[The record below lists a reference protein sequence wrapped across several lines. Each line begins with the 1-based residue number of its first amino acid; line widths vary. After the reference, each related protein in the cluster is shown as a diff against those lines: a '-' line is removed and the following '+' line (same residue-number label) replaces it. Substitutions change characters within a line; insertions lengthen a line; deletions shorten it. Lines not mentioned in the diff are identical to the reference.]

1 MHPLL
6 TALAMLAYLLTT
18 ALVAVQL
25 RGRMRNGTAIDSRLL
40 LGTWLLALIL
50 HGVALWQAIVTPEG
64 LDLGFFRALSAVG
77 WMAAALLLVSCFGR
91 VSISL
96 GLVLLPFAGI
106 SAVLAGSLPEISFIA
121 GHPNARLDLHIFISL
136 LAYSVLTL
144 ATLQALL
151 LAYQIRHLHNHQPG
165 GLLRVLP
172 PLAEMEHLLFRFIL
186 LGFILLTIA
195 LASGF
200 VYLEDMFA
208 QHVVHKTILSIA
220 AWFIYGVLLFG
231 HWRFGW
237 RGRLAVNWTLGA
249 FVVLMLAY
257 FGSKLVLELILG
269 RGGAA

>member
-1 MHPLL
+1 MNPLL
-6 TALAMLAYLLTT
+6 AFLAMLAYLATT
-18 ALVAVQL
+18 ILVAVRL
-25 RGRMRNGTAIDSRLL
+25 RGRMQGHNTLDSRLL
-40 LGTWLLALIL
+40 LGLWLLALAL
-50 HGVALWQAIVTPEG
+50 HGVALWQSIVTPQG

-77 WMAAALLLVSCFGR
+77 WMAAALLLVSCFGQM
-91 VSISL
+91 SISL
-96 GLVLLPFAGI
+96 GLILLPFAGI
-106 SAVLAGSLPEISFIA
+106 SALLAGSLPEISFIA

-151 LAYQIRHLHNHQPG
+151 LAYQNRHLHNHRPG
-165 GLLRVLP
+165 GLVRVLP
-172 PLAEMEHLLFRFIL
+172 PLAEMERLLFRFIL
-186 LGFILLTIA
+186 LGFLLLTIA

-208 QHVVHKTILSIA
+208 QHVAHKTVLSIT
-220 AWFIYGVLLFG
+220 AWIIYGVLLLG
-231 HWRFGW
+231 HWRYGW

-269 RGGAA
+269 RGAA